1 MKKLFF
7 VLIILL
13 SIFDLKGQISDDKKD
28 EFNKY
33 IREADGLFSQNKYVE
48 SKEFYEKALSLNPTD
63 KYAINQRDK
72 SIANSK
78 NKTVF
83 LLHG

>member
-48 SKEFYEKALSLNPTD
+48 AKEFYEKALSLNPTD
-63 KYAINQRDK
+63 KYEINQRDK
-72 SIANSK
+72 SIAN
-78 NKTVF
+78 
-83 LLHG
+83 